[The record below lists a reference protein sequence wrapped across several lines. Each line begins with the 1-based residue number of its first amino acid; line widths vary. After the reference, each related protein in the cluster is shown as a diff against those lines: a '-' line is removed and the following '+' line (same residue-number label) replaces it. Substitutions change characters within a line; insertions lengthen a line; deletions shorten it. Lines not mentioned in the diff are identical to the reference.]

1 MFDDINEAHYW
12 LDTRDDAKT
21 RMLKKLRFYRR
32 QEKGLDFEEKMFR
45 ERKSY
50 RTLFLTLGLNADRR
64 EDITLPTMQR
74 YRKRLF
80 RDIREALP
88 RDELLYGIQGFLW
101 NLEEGG
107 QSGGLHLHLVI
118 FYAAGRSGDVAI
130 CRALGEYWVEQI
142 THGWGSYY
150 NSNANK
156 HSYRNRWGNALGAIG
171 REHYEMRDSL
181 RTLIGIY
188 MAKTTQEP
196 RESNDDDKL
205 WGTVKPTR

>member
-1 MFDDINEAHYW
+1 MFDDINEAYYW
-12 LDTRDDAKT
+12 LDQRDDART

-32 QEKGLDFEEKMFR
+32 QDKGLDFEERMFR

-50 RTLFLTLGLNADRR
+50 RILFLTLGLKSNRR

-74 YRKRLF
+74 FRKRLF

-88 RDELLYGIQGFLW
+88 RNDLLYGIQGFVW

-107 QSGGLHLHLVI
+107 RTGGLHLHLVI
-118 FYAAGRSGDVAI
+118 FYAAGRSGDVSV
-130 CRALGEYWVEQI
+130 CRALGEYWVERI

-150 NSNANK
+150 NSNTNK
-156 HSYRNRWGNALGAIG
+156 HNYRNRWGNAVGPVG
-171 REHYEMRDSL
+171 REHHEVRDAL
-181 RTLIGIY
+181 CKVLGVY

-196 RESNDDDKL
+196 KDSDDDDKL
-205 WGTVKPTR
+205 WGIVKPTR